1 MTDIKQARQTLS
13 LSQSQMADAM
23 NVPVKTLQ
31 RWELT
36 GKITNQAAK
45 KLIHVMLWF
54 YSRGEF
60 ENYLGI

>member
-1 MTDIKQARQTLS
+1 MIDIKQARQTLG

-23 NVPVKTLQ
+23 NVPVKTFQ

-36 GKITNQAAK
+36 GKITNQAAE

-60 ENYLGI
+60 EDYLSI